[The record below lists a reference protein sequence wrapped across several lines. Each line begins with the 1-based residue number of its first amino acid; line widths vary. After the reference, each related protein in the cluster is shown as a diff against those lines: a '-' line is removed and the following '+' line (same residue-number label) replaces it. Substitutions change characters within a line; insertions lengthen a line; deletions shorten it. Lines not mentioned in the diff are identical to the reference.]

1 MNANFRVISTKV
13 FPSTL
18 IVFTPFIY
26 KLHNFFVE
34 LSLSRT
40 RFSEMKQSP
49 LDSHRHCYHYEFY
62 KKNTILLSMKDREKR
77 KKIFW
82 TYLPLLGPERLG
94 YFLFGYFIIVSSWN
108 FLGTFFASIRVQSIY
123 CWRLENKKK
132 PNKTKTTREKKWK
145 MWIHHEKS
153 NKNVCVFV
161 VVKYLYRVCNWRMLL
176 EFMNHDGINQ

>member
-1 MNANFRVISTKV
+1 MLYCAVQYGYMNANFRVISTKV

-62 KKNTILLSMKDREKR
+62 KKTPFRSVWKIEKREKKYFVHIYLFLALKDLDIFCLDISLLYHLEIFSERSLPRYASNQFTAGDWKTKKKTEQNKNNKR
-77 KKIFW
+77 KKM
-82 TYLPLLGPERLG
+82 EN
-94 YFLFGYFIIVSSWN
+94 VNSSW
-108 FLGTFFASIRVQSIY
+108 
-123 CWRLENKKK
+123 KK
-132 PNKTKTTREKKWK
+132 
-145 MWIHHEKS
+145 
-153 NKNVCVFV
+153 
-161 VVKYLYRVCNWRMLL
+161 
-176 EFMNHDGINQ
+176 

>member
-77 KKIFW
+77 SKKYFVHIYLFLALKDLDIFC
-82 TYLPLLGPERLG
+82 LDISLLYHLEIFSERSLLR
-94 YFLFGYFIIVSSWN
+94 Y
-108 FLGTFFASIRVQSIY
+108 ASNQFTAGD
-123 CWRLENKKK
+123 W
-132 PNKTKTTREKKWK
+132 KTKKNRTKQKQQEKKNGKCEFIMKKVIK
-145 MWIHHEKS
+145 MCACLW
-153 NKNVCVFV
+153 
-161 VVKYLYRVCNWRMLL
+161 
-176 EFMNHDGINQ
+176 

>member
-18 IVFTPFIY
+18 IVLTPFIY

-77 KKIFW
+77 KKNILYIF
-82 TYLPLLGPERLG
+82 T
-94 YFLFGYFIIVSSWN
+94 SSWPWK
-108 FLGTFFASIRVQSIY
+108 TWIFFVWIFHY
-123 CWRLENKKK
+123 CIILKFSRNVLCFDTRPINLLLEIGKQKK
-132 PNKTKTTREKKWK
+132 TEQ
-145 MWIHHEKS
+145 
-153 NKNVCVFV
+153 NKNNKRKKMENVNSSW
-161 VVKYLYRVCNWRMLL
+161 KK
-176 EFMNHDGINQ
+176 